1 MLGKENKGCIQ
12 RGSEDVFEKER
23 DWERRERE
31 RCGGMIFF
39 CLFISNACGGC
50 ETTETVSTEGWNN
63 ALF

>member
-1 MLGKENKGCIQ
+1 MYSRKREIGKE
-12 RGSEDVFEKER
+12 
-23 DWERRERE
+23 ERE